1 MKDSATHSRASRHW
15 WRGSQ
20 ARALRFAALVLLG
33 GTLPAASAPPTVT
46 PSPGYDARLQES
58 RSANTPPP
66 NRAPQTHRHTWH
78 RPHKSGTAGH

>member
-1 MKDSATHSRASRHW
+1 MKDSATRRRAP
-15 WRGSQ
+15 GL
-20 ARALRFAALVLLG
+20 AFATLMLLG
-33 GTLPAASAPPTVT
+33 STLPAASAPPTVT

-66 NRAPQTHRHTWH
+66 NQAPQTHRHTRH